1 MKMMTIVMITASVT
15 STVPRWGF
23 T

>member
-1 MKMMTIVMITASVT
+1 MKMMTIVMITAGVT